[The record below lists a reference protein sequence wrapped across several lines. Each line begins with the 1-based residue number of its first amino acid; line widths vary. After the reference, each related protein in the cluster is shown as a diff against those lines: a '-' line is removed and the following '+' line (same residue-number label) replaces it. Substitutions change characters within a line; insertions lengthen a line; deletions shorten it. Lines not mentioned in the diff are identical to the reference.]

1 MNHLTSTRPVPVTPE
16 SEPDQRPDRAE
27 AEAAIRT
34 LLRWIGDDPT
44 REGLLDTP
52 KRVIKAW
59 EEYGAG
65 YLQDPAEIL
74 GRSFEEVAGY
84 DEMVTLT
91 RIPFESHC
99 EHHMAPILGE
109 AHIGYLPAGRVVGIS
124 KLARL
129 VDVFAKRLQIQ
140 EKMTAEIATALQTHL
155 MPHGA
160 GVVIEAEHHC
170 MTCRGVHKPGVRMT
184 TQSFTGNFR
193 DPAIKADFMG
203 IVTRTRG

>member
-1 MNHLTSTRPVPVTPE
+1 MTIVNKTLPVAEPHDSTAGL
-16 SEPDQRPDRAE
+16 RPDRAE

-65 YLQDPAEIL
+65 YLHDPAEVL

-84 DEMVTLT
+84 DDMVTLT
-91 RIPFESHC
+91 KIPFESHC
-99 EHHMAPILGE
+99 EHHMAPILGH
-109 AHIGYLPAGRVVGIS
+109 AHIGYLPNGRVVGIS

-129 VDVFAKRLQIQ
+129 VDIFAKRLQIQ
-140 EKMTAEIATALQTHL
+140 EKLTAEIADALQTHL
-155 MPHGA
+155 QPHGA

-170 MTCRGVHKPGVRMT
+170 MTCRGVHKPGVRMV
-184 TQSFTGNFR
+184 TQRFTGRFT
-193 DPAIKADFMG
+193 DPAVKADFLA
-203 IVTRTRG
+203 ITRS